1 MLANNNRAILRR
13 LARNELR
20 REWKR
25 TAVLFMAI
33 VVATVLLFGVLTT
46 GVSYLSLA
54 RLQDTRLYG
63 GEDDISVANGFT
75 DEQYQQLVTDAR
87 VESVGQQAYAGFVQ
101 STEADD
107 TVSVGL
113 VWDDEVLW
121 NVQRAAVITAQ
132 EGRYPEAAN
141 EVMAHRDALAACGL
155 ASLGVGDHFTATVE
169 TNAGVQTLDFVISGL
184 WEGYGDTSPLYV
196 SRAFLARSGYAL
208 EESGILSIKLV
219 RDYVLPTTIDDIEA
233 GLALSGQQVFQSSSY
248 IDQSWKILLGLIGLS
263 AVIVLSAYLLVYNIL
278 YISAAKKSR
287 YYGLLQILG
296 MTPLQVAQL
305 VRRQMLGIAFAAMA
319 VGTMLGAGTSLVVVP
334 QLMHALG
341 ITEALVATRF
351 HPLLLV
357 LTLAVV
363 FAAVL
368 AGLRAP
374 LKMAQQ
380 GTLVEAMKA
389 QRSQPAMLVRSGRL
403 HWWLA
408 RAELGRDRRKT
419 AVVLLSLSLSLSVFV
434 CLSTIISSQ
443 DERAVAPLY
452 WNADLLI
459 RNDSETT
466 EDISSYQP
474 ILEGLAEEI
483 RAVPGV
489 ADVHEVVGVPFTLAD
504 DDFATAWLE
513 SYCES
518 RPYLTIDDVMADFR
532 NDPTRYFGML
542 RAVDAEE
549 FEHLNSQLAE
559 PIDREKFLAGEVCLL
574 ASSSIALPETSSL
587 TLESGGQS
595 LMLEIAAEVYD
606 SGDLGASRNI
616 GPDLIVSRDWLDS
629 LGVAPFVTNLSVHC
643 AEPGDVQTEAQVQAL
658 LADEPNLGEIFV
670 QSHLAEVQAV
680 QSTEGDLNETG
691 AATALLLLFVGML
704 NYVGTMAA
712 SVQSRRLSF
721 SIMESLGMTPR
732 AAHRQLLCEGLLI
745 ALGVLALTATLG
757 LAVTFVAFQAM
768 NHTGVPFTLP
778 LGPILV
784 ASALMIMLCAVVPL
798 VCYNRL
804 ADEGALVARLRMS
817 E

>member
-1 MLANNNRAILRR
+1 MKLA
-13 LARNELR
+13 
-20 REWKR
+20 
-25 TAVLFMAI
+25 
-33 VVATVLLFGVLTT
+33 
-46 GVSYLSLA
+46 
-54 RLQDTRLYG
+54 
-63 GEDDISVANGFT
+63 
-75 DEQYQQLVTDAR
+75 
-87 VESVGQQAYAGFVQ
+87 
-101 STEADD
+101 
-107 TVSVGL
+107 
-113 VWDDEVLW
+113 
-121 NVQRAAVITAQ
+121 
-132 EGRYPEAAN
+132 
-141 EVMAHRDALAACGL
+141 H
-155 ASLGVGDHFTATVE
+155 
-169 TNAGVQTLDFVISGL
+169 
-184 WEGYGDTSPLYV
+184 
-196 SRAFLARSGYAL
+196 
-208 EESGILSIKLV
+208 
-219 RDYVLPTTIDDIEA
+219 DYVLPETIADLRD
-233 GLALSGQQVFQSSSY
+233 ALDLSEMQVFQSSST
-248 IDQSWKILLGLIGLS
+248 IDNSWKILLGVVGL
-263 AVIVLSAYLLVYNIL
+263 ALVIALSAYLLVYNIL
-278 YISAAKKSR
+278 YLSAAGKSR
-287 YYGLLQILG
+287 YYGLLQTLG
-296 MTPLQVAQL
+296 MTERQVAQL

-334 QLMHALG
+334 QLMRALG
-341 ITEALVATRF
+341 ITEALIATRF

-403 HWWLA
+403 HWRLA

-434 CLSTIISSQ
+434 CLSTIVSSQ

-518 RPYLTIDDVMADFR
+518 RPYLTIDDVLADFR
-532 NDPTRYFGML
+532 DDPTRYYGML

-549 FEHLNSQLAE
+549 FAHLNSQLAE

-629 LGVAPFVTNLSVHC
+629 LGVAPFVTNLSVHY
-643 AEPGDVQTEAQVQAL
+643 AEPGDAQTEKQVQAL
-658 LADEPNLGEIFV
+658 LTDEPNLGEIFV

-691 AATALLLLFVGML
+691 AAIALLLLFVGML

-745 ALGVLALTATLG
+745 ALGVLAFTATLG

-778 LGPILV
+778 IGPILV
-784 ASALMIMLCAVVPL
+784 AAALVILLCAVVPL

>member
-13 LARNELR
+13 LALGELR
-20 REWKR
+20 SEWKR
-25 TAVLFMAI
+25 TLVLFVAI
-33 VVATVLLFGVLTT
+33 VLATVLLFGVFTT
-46 GVSYLSLA
+46 GLSYLSLS

-63 GEDDISVANGFT
+63 GEQDILLSNGYT
-75 DEQYQQLVTDAR
+75 PAQLETLESDAR
-87 VESVGQQAYAGFVQ
+87 VESVGQQAYAGYIQ
-101 STEADD
+101 RTEADD

-113 VWDDEVLW
+113 LWDDEVLW
-121 NVQRAAVITAQ
+121 NTQRAEVITAQ
-132 EGRYPEAAN
+132 EGRYPIAAN
-141 EVMAHRDALAACGL
+141 EVMASRDALAACGL
-155 ASLGVGDHFTATVE
+155 AELGVGDHFSATVE
-169 TNAGVQTLDFVISGL
+169 TNRGVTTEEFVIAGI
-184 WEGYGDTSPLYV
+184 WEGYGDTSPIYV
-196 SRAFLARSGYAL
+196 SRAFFDRSGYAL
-208 EESGILSIKLV
+208 AESGILSVKLAH
-219 RDYVLPTTIDDIEA
+219 DYVLPGTIADLRD
-233 GLALSGQQVFQSSSY
+233 ALDLNEMQVFQSSGY
-248 IDQSWKILLGLIGLS
+248 IDNSWKILLGVVGL
-263 AVIVLSAYLLVYNIL
+263 ALVIALSAYLLVYNIL
-278 YISAAKKSR
+278 YLSAAGKSR
-287 YYGLLQILG
+287 YYGLLQTLG
-296 MTPLQVAQL
+296 MTERQVAQL

-319 VGTMLGAGTSLVVVP
+319 VGSMLGAGTSLVVVP
-334 QLMHALG
+334 QLMRALG

-403 HWWLA
+403 HWRLA

-483 RAVPGV
+483 RALPGV

-504 DDFATAWLE
+504 DDFAAAWLE

-518 RPYLTIDDVMADFR
+518 RPYLTTDDVMADFH
-532 NDPTRYFGML
+532 NDPTRYYGML

-559 PIDREKFLAGEVCLL
+559 PIDREKFLAGKLCLL

-595 LMLEIAAEVYD
+595 LSLEIAAEVYD

-629 LGVAPFVTNLSVHC
+629 LGVAPFVTNFSVHY
-643 AEPGDVQTEAQVQAL
+643 AEPGDVQTEKQVQAL

-691 AATALLLLFVGML
+691 AAIALLLLFVGML

-778 LGPILV
+778 LGPILG
-784 ASALMIMLCAVVPL
+784 AAALVILLCVVVPL